1 MPGKR
6 EVKPHVHQHLRK
18 RSVDPEQVP
27 DSVIAAL
34 NDCSEDELKAMD
46 RVGAVLEAEEVDVSV
61 RVSMVH

>member
-18 RSVDPEQVP
+18 RSVDPDQVP

-46 RVGAVLEAEEVDVSV
+46 RVGAVLEAEEVEVSV